1 MIQII
6 TIIAV
11 GTLWAASLAVVV
23 FEIIIPSRTI
33 NPAYELSQF
42 TQDIP
47 KKMYIYNLI
56 YDGQKLFNHHKLI
69 KYSYREAL
77 FLVVLYA

>member
-1 MIQII
+1 MIQIV

-33 NPAYELSQF
+33 RPAVEVQEFTYEL
-42 TQDIP
+42 P
-47 KKMYIYNLI
+47 RRHNCL
-56 YDGQKLFNHHKLI
+56 
-69 KYSYREAL
+69 
-77 FLVVLYA
+77 LYTSPSPRD

>member
-11 GTLWAASLAVVV
+11 GTLWATYLAVVV

-47 KKMYIYNLI
+47 KKDVN
-56 YDGQKLFNHHKLI
+56 
-69 KYSYREAL
+69 S
-77 FLVVLYA
+77 

>member
-23 FEIIIPSRTI
+23 FEIIPSRTI
-33 NPAYELSQF
+33 DSTYEVHHLTQGLSKK
-42 TQDIP
+42 DI
-47 KKMYIYNLI
+47 N
-56 YDGQKLFNHHKLI
+56 
-69 KYSYREAL
+69 S
-77 FLVVLYA
+77 

>member
-23 FEIIIPSRTI
+23 FEIIIPSTI

-42 TQDIP
+42 TQEMP
-47 KKMYIYNLI
+47 KVDVN
-56 YDGQKLFNHHKLI
+56 
-69 KYSYREAL
+69 S
-77 FLVVLYA
+77 

>member
-33 NPAYELSQF
+33 DSTYEVHHLTQGLSKK
-42 TQDIP
+42 DI
-47 KKMYIYNLI
+47 NLS
-56 YDGQKLFNHHKLI
+56 LI
-69 KYSYREAL
+69 HI
-77 FLVVLYA
+77 

>member
-33 NPAYELSQF
+33 NSAYELSQF

-47 KKMYIYNLI
+47 KKDVN
-56 YDGQKLFNHHKLI
+56 
-69 KYSYREAL
+69 S
-77 FLVVLYA
+77 

>member
-6 TIIAV
+6 TIMAV

-33 NPAYELSQF
+33 DSTYKVHHLTQGLSEK
-42 TQDIP
+42 DI
-47 KKMYIYNLI
+47 N
-56 YDGQKLFNHHKLI
+56 
-69 KYSYREAL
+69 S
-77 FLVVLYA
+77 

>member
-6 TIIAV
+6 AIIAV

-42 TQDIP
+42 TKDIP
-47 KKMYIYNLI
+47 KKDVN
-56 YDGQKLFNHHKLI
+56 
-69 KYSYREAL
+69 S
-77 FLVVLYA
+77 

>member
-11 GTLWAASLAVVV
+11 GTFWAASLAVVV

-33 NPAYELSQF
+33 DSTYEVHHLTQNLSKK
-42 TQDIP
+42 DI
-47 KKMYIYNLI
+47 N
-56 YDGQKLFNHHKLI
+56 
-69 KYSYREAL
+69 S
-77 FLVVLYA
+77 

>member
-33 NPAYELSQF
+33 RFSLRIISIHSRHIQKRCKF
-42 TQDIP
+42 I
-47 KKMYIYNLI
+47 INL
-56 YDGQKLFNHHKLI
+56 
-69 KYSYREAL
+69 
-77 FLVVLYA
+77 

>member
-11 GTLWAASLAVVV
+11 GTLWATSLAVVV
-23 FEIIIPSRTI
+23 FEIIIPNRTI
-33 NPAYELSQF
+33 NQTYELSQF

-47 KKMYIYNLI
+47 KKI
-56 YDGQKLFNHHKLI
+56 
-69 KYSYREAL
+69 
-77 FLVVLYA
+77 

>member
-23 FEIIIPSRTI
+23 FEIIIPSRT
-33 NPAYELSQF
+33 NRFYLRSTSP
-42 TQDIP
+42 
-47 KKMYIYNLI
+47 
-56 YDGQKLFNHHKLI
+56 
-69 KYSYREAL
+69 YSR
-77 FLVVLYA
+77 FI

>member
-11 GTLWAASLAVVV
+11 GTFWAASLAVVV

-33 NPAYELSQF
+33 DSNYKVHLL
-42 TQDIP
+42 TQDLS
-47 KKMYIYNLI
+47 KKDIN
-56 YDGQKLFNHHKLI
+56 
-69 KYSYREAL
+69 S
-77 FLVVLYA
+77 